1 MSNLTREEVL
11 EILSN
16 PPENGG
22 FYDFRKLDLSGLDL
36 SGVYFKNANLTS
48 ANLIRADLT
57 SANLTDADLTRA
69 NLTSANLTSADLIH
83 ADLTSANLTSAN
95 LTDANLTR
103 ANLTSANLTS
113 ADLIRAN
120 LTDAN
125 LTRANLIRADLR
137 YNLNNDSALLGTTI
151 RGFYYPL
158 FFHPKSD
165 LISIG
170 CKTYTI
176 AEWLGFNDEQISN
189 MDRNALSFL
198 KENKEKVKALFEI
211 FKGEKL

>member
-1 MSNLTREEVL
+1 MGREKRRLKMSNLTREEVL

-48 ANLIRADLT
+48 ANL
-57 SANLTDADLTRA
+57 
-69 NLTSANLTSADLIH
+69 
-83 ADLTSANLTSAN
+83 
-95 LTDANLTR
+95 
-103 ANLTSANLTS
+103 TS

-125 LTRANLIRADLR
+125 LTRANLTSANLR